1 MMTFVLGTTRRQIL
15 EILTLNTHVTVVMN
29 LVFISALLASLHLM
43 PANLV
48 LTVTVRS
55 GRDVLA
61 VDVTFRV
68 MVPEGSESSL
78 LLDLLDHV
86 T

>member
-1 MMTFVLGTTRRQIL
+1 
-15 EILTLNTHVTVVMN
+15 LTLNTHVTVVVN
-29 LVFISALLASLHLM
+29 LVFISALLASLHLL

-61 VDVTFRV
+61 EDVTV
-68 MVPEGSESSL
+68 
-78 LLDLLDHV
+78 
-86 T
+86 